1 MPYNSIIGNTSV
13 LEQLYTR
20 VPSSYDPFPPKL
32 RLATLL
38 FSPLAKNYMRSVFR
52 ELNHVAH
59 TQIWYFLKRNFHDN
73 NLS

>member
-1 MPYNSIIGNTSV
+1 MSYNSIIGNTSA

-38 FSPLAKNYMRSVFR
+38 FSPLVKNYRRSVFR
-52 ELNHVAH
+52 EPNHLAH
-59 TQIWYFLKRNFHDN
+59 TQIWSFLKRNFHDDN
-73 NLS
+73 IS